1 MSSKPYSLVSSQV
14 DKSSDLKAYT
24 LGTLSVAAFALTLPA
39 SKQLTGTLSG
49 FEIGIFRSLIAAMAA
64 CVLILVLRPRFPTKT
79 QFRKLLLTSL
89 GIVYGFPVLTAVG
102 MKYVPVSHGAIVL
115 AALPLATAIFGT
127 LITKKMPTLKFW
139 SYAVA
144 GSTLVA
150 GYTAYVHDEF
160 NLYLG
165 DLALLGA
172 VLFAGFGYAQ
182 GGSLSSEMKS
192 WEVMSWMLVISTPV
206 LFVLAMVTFDVKDFA
221 SFQLIDYTSLLFLA
235 LINSFFAFFT
245 WYYALALGGVQR
257 IGQIQLLQPF
267 LTLMFAAVFMAEHVD
282 TLTLVISFL
291 VIAIVWAS
299 KRA

>member
-1 MSSKPYSLVSSQV
+1 MSSRSFSLMSSQL
-14 DKSSDLKAYT
+14 DKSSELKSYM

-39 SKQLTGTLSG
+39 SKQLTGSLSG
-49 FEIGIFRSLIAAMAA
+49 LDIGIFRSLIAAMAA
-64 CVLILVLRPRFPTKT
+64 CVLIIVVRPPFPSKK
-79 QFRKLLLTSL
+79 QLRKLLLTSL

-115 AALPLATAIFGT
+115 AALPFATAIFGT
-127 LITKKMPTLKFW
+127 LITKKMPSLKFW
-139 SYAVA
+139 VYAIA
-144 GSTLVA
+144 GSALVA

-160 NLYLG
+160 SLYLG

-192 WEVMSWMLVISTPV
+192 WAVMSWMLVISTPV
-206 LFVLAMVTFDVKDFA
+206 LFCFALLIFDKSDFA
-221 SFQLIDYTSLLFLA
+221 NFQPIDYASLLFLA

-257 IGQIQLLQPF
+257 ISQIQLLQPF
-267 LTLMFAAVFMAEHVD
+267 LTLMFTAVFMAEHVD
-282 TLTLVISFL
+282 ALTLVVSFL